1 MLGHELAITWPIWLA
16 LKWKKISPYYT
27 KIAGLW
33 PALHRTSY
41 TPASLMCAWADGGGF
56 PLPGIKI
63 ILTLDICNHKK
74 KRQFIIVLFKW
85 RWGKNSICYYTKA
98 MTAVFGEKSNASQFV
113 NFGTKRPLE
122 TQQNTEFTSNSSP
135 CKWPGPACLWI
146 RAAESIMENAST
158 KQIKTVT

>member
-16 LKWKKISPYYT
+16 LKWKKMSPYYT

-33 PALHRTSY
+33 PALHRTCC
-41 TPASLMCAWADGGGF
+41 TAASPRSAWADGGF

-85 RWGKNSICYYTKA
+85 RWGENSICYYTKA
-98 MTAVFGEKSNASQFV
+98 MTAVFSENSNASQFV
-113 NFGTKRPLE
+113 NFGTRRPLE
-122 TQQNTEFTSNSSP
+122 TQQYTEFTSNSGP
-135 CKWPGPACLWI
+135 CKWPGPGRLWI
-146 RAAESIMENAST
+146 RAADSIMENAST

>member
-16 LKWKKISPYYT
+16 LKWKKMSPYYT

-33 PALHRTSY
+33 PILHRTHC
-41 TPASLMCAWADGGGF
+41 TPASLTSAWADGGF

-85 RWGKNSICYYTKA
+85 RWEKFNLLLYKSSGGCLQWKKQRKSICELWHQT
-98 MTAVFGEKSNASQFV
+98 TF
-113 NFGTKRPLE
+113 R
-122 TQQNTEFTSNSSP
+122 NTTIYWIYNNSSP
-135 CKWPGPACLWI
+135 CKWPGPGCLWI
-146 RAAESIMENAST
+146 RAARSIMEYAST